1 MANVFS
7 DFGTLQLAAVS
18 DISQAPNLKS
28 YGGNLKFVQ
37 VRKTSYT
44 AATADPLYLVRLPKG
59 ARLIPQL
66 CSVDYGDPGDALT
79 GSIGYFTDVETPV
92 VVDVDAFGTALA
104 LGSAAG
110 RKFFSEAGTIG
121 IDFLTPVSF
130 TQDVWIV
137 VTWTTATVAVS
148 HTQTWNLAYELA

>member
-79 GSIGYFTDVETPV
+79 GSIGYFTDAETPV

-121 IDFLTPVSF
+121 VDFLTPVSF
-130 TQDVWIV
+130 AADVWIV

>member
-7 DFGTLQLAAVS
+7 DLATAQLAAVS
-18 DISQAPNLKS
+18 DMSQAPNLKS

-37 VRKTSYT
+37 VRKTGYT
-44 AATADPLYLVRLPKG
+44 AATADPLYLIRLPKG

-66 CSVDYGDPGDALT
+66 CSVDYGDPGDACT
-79 GSIGYFTDVETPV
+79 GSIGYFTDATTPV

-110 RKFFSEAGTIG
+110 RKAFSEAGTIG
-121 IDFLTPVSF
+121 VDFLTPVSF
-130 TQDVWIV
+130 TEDVWVV
-137 VTWTTATVAVS
+137 VTWTTVTSGVS
-148 HTQTWNLAYELA
+148 HTQTWNLAYTLA

>member
-7 DFGTLQLAAVS
+7 DFATLQLAAVT
-18 DISQAPNLKS
+18 DQSQAPNLKQ

-37 VRKTSYT
+37 VRKTAYT
-44 AATADPLYLVRLPKG
+44 AATADPLYLIRLPKG

-66 CSVDYGDPGDALT
+66 CSVDYGDPGDACT
-79 GSIGYFTDVETPV
+79 GSIGYFTDAETPV

-104 LGSAAG
+104 LGNAAG

-121 IDFLTPVSF
+121 VDFLTPVSF
-130 TQDVWIV
+130 DQDVWIV
-137 VTWTTATVAVS
+137 VTWTTVTSGVS
-148 HTQTWNLAYELA
+148 HTETWNLAYTLA

>member
-7 DFGTLQLAAVS
+7 DFGTLQLAAVN
-18 DISQAPNLKS
+18 DISAAPNARA
-28 YGGNLKFVQ
+28 YGGRLKVIQ
-37 VRKTSYT
+37 VTKSGYT
-44 AATADPLYLVRLPKG
+44 AATADPLFLARLPKG

-79 GSIGYFTDVETPV
+79 GKIGTFTDAETPV
-92 VVDVDAFGTALA
+92 AIDDDVFGAALA

-110 RKFFSEAGTIG
+110 RKAFTEAGTVGVG
-121 IDFLTPVSF
+121 ILTAANL
-130 TQDVWIV
+130 TADAWIV

-148 HTQTWNLAYELA
+148 HTQVWTLVYDLG